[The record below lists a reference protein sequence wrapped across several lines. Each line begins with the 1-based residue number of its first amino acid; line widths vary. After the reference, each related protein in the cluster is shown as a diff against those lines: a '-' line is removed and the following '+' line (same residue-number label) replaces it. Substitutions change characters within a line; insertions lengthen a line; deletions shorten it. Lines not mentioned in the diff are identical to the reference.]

1 MRRLSPVILIVTVAL
16 SAAACGG
23 GSSGGGTTPTKSA
36 APVAN
41 GISNPTQAK
50 AQITALYNKFFAA
63 PPSVAATMLQDGPQL
78 GAAFKAAEKLKGK
91 ASERSKTDTVKIT
104 SASTAAVTFDL
115 YTSGKKVLTGSDG
128 NAVFV
133 DGQWKVAKTTF
144 CTLVS
149 LGGTTPKG
157 C

>member
-1 MRRLSPVILIVTVAL
+1 M
-16 SAAACGG
+16 
-23 GSSGGGTTPTKSA
+23 
-36 APVAN
+36 
-41 GISNPTQAK
+41 
-50 AQITALYNKFFAA
+50 
-63 PPSVAATMLQDGPQL
+63 
-78 GAAFKAAEKLKGK
+78 
-91 ASERSKTDTVKIT
+91 
-104 SASTAAVTFDL
+104 TFDL

-133 DGQWKVAKTTF
+133 DGQWKVAKATF